1 MIVVRFLP
9 LIYVSNRQRLGESLC
24 DSNGRILL
32 KEGIPLKAEVIKSIE
47 KLGYHSLY
55 IKDSEDVN
63 QPSMRPP
70 FLSDDLKLKVLK
82 VIRDNFYQFK
92 MIYHMRSLGKEGA
105 SLSKLMKEREEL
117 LEKMHMVT
125 DAVLLVLKQ
134 LPSHTIERVA
144 IKSDKNYQYQH
155 ALNTAIIATILGIK
169 LNLNYLELKSL
180 FLGAIMK
187 EMGNVAIPE
196 EILYKK
202 GKLTAIEFEILKAHT
217 EIAYQEIHNCEIINS
232 NIKRICL
239 EHHEKLDGTGY
250 PNKLFGNQISFLTKI
265 VTVADSYD
273 ALTSDRGF
281 RPAYP
286 PHRALKM
293 LYKDVSKAYDRDVLR
308 QLKKLV
314 ILYPIGT
321 YINLNQGF
329 GKVVEYTLDYERP
342 IVEINGSIVDLSKDE
357 GYEITGLKY
366 KV

>member
-1 MIVVRFLP
+1 MRFLP
-9 LIYVSNRQRLGESLC
+9 LIYVSSQQILGESLC

-32 KEGIPLKAEVIKSIE
+32 KEGIPLNPDVVKSIE

-55 IKDSEDVN
+55 IKEVEGVN

-92 MIYHMRSLGKEGA
+92 MIYHMKSLGKEGP
-105 SLSKLMKEREEL
+105 SLLKLIEEREEL

-125 DAVLLVLKQ
+125 DVVLLVLKQ
-134 LPSHTIERVA
+134 LPSHTIERVE

-202 GKLTAIEFEILKAHT
+202 GKLTAVEFDILKSHT
-217 EIAYQEIHNCEIINS
+217 EIAYQEIRNCDVIND

-239 EHHEKLDGTGY
+239 EHHEKLDGSGY
-250 PNKLFGNQISFLTKI
+250 PKGLMGDQISFLTKI
-265 VTVADSYD
+265 VAVADSYD

-293 LYKDVSKAYDRDVLR
+293 LYAQVTKAYDRDVLR
-308 QLKKLV
+308 KLKKLV
-314 ILYPIGT
+314 IPYPIGT
-321 YINLNQGF
+321 YINLNHGY
-329 GKVVEYTLDYERP
+329 GKVVQYTLDCERP
-342 IVEINGSIVDLSKDE
+342 IVEVNGSIVDLSRDE